1 LGNGSEVPY
10 EGEDRD
16 WMLGLTR
23 NAASTI
29 DAISLTTVD
38 AGIDID
44 GGLWMTDL
52 GQRYLQTQQE
62 AVHRGV
68 KIRRIF
74 VTDKASVAEDHDFQ
88 YVCGMHNR
96 MGIDVRVLY
105 AADAPGTRANTM
117 FDFIVFDNSLSYES
131 TPTSVP
137 GRSRQP
143 IIINTRLVQD
153 RERVEDRV
161 RRFHELWTVA
171 QEIS

>member
-1 LGNGSEVPY
+1 MPY

-16 WMLGLTR
+16 WILGLTR
-23 NAASTI
+23 HAASTI

-38 AGIDID
+38 AGID

-74 VTDKASVAEDHDFQ
+74 VTDRASAAEDRDFQ
-88 YVCGMHNR
+88 YVCGVHSR
-96 MGIDVRVLY
+96 MGIEIRVLD

-117 FDFIVFDNSLSYES
+117 FDFIVFDDSLSYES
-131 TPTSVP
+131 TPASVP

-161 RRFHELWTVA
+161 RRFQELWTAA